1 MLSRDESKSLCFY
14 ISGQLNNF
22 FPDDNKISPGFLESC
37 LPQVLKRVEFCFSH
51 ISDRYFFDGKRVLF
65 SHLQITYNIFRT
77 IRIKGKQQSPKG
89 CKVLSATTKP
99 TPETEAAA
107 YERYHRK
114 YEQVT
119 GSSKNNQH

>member
-1 MLSRDESKSLCFY
+1 VQADEKAKNFLSTRFY
-14 ISGQLNNF
+14 L
-22 FPDDNKISPGFLESC
+22 
-37 LPQVLKRVEFCFSH
+37 VEKLVKHRS
-51 ISDRYFFDGKRVLF
+51 
-65 SHLQITYNIFRT
+65 ITYNIFRT